1 MENNA
6 LRRSSVIITDP
17 LLRWYDVH
25 QRILPW
31 RTVGQETP
39 DPYRIWLSEIM
50 LQQTQVV
57 TVIPYFNRFIELWH
71 KIESLAAA
79 DVNDVLREWAGLG
92 YYARARNL
100 HRCAQIITLDHAGDF
115 PEEEAELLK
124 LPGIGPYTAAAVAAI
139 AFGKEAT
146 PVDGNVE
153 RVIAR
158 VYRIK
163 TPIKK
168 NKLIIKSL
176 ASRNTPKAR
185 TGDYAQAVMDLG
197 ATVCTPRRP
206 LCFVCPLTEL
216 CGAFLH
222 EETHTIPINKKQK
235 KVPRREG
242 TAYVIINDANE
253 ILLYRRTEK
262 GLLGG
267 MLEVP
272 SIGWE
277 QPERHN
283 ELIRKVNMSGPHS
296 RAIPG
301 TVEHVFTHFKLV
313 LRVIIMRVENN
324 DCLAGLHWYPFD
336 KIASAGLPKL
346 MLKVVQHFLANAE
359 NSHKLK
365 SIKGDPSTA
374 CTSQNLQ
381 DLHMP

>member
-1 MENNA
+1 MENITP
-6 LRRSSVIITDP
+6 RRSSINITDQ
-17 LLRWYDVH
+17 LLRWYDAH

-31 RTVGQETP
+31 RAVGRETP
-39 DPYRIWLSEIM
+39 DPYRVWLSEIM
-50 LQQTQVV
+50 LQQTQVM
-57 TVIPYFNRFIELWH
+57 TVVSYFNRFIELWP

-100 HRCAQIITLDHAGDF
+100 HRCAQIITRDHAGEF
-115 PEEEAELLK
+115 PKEEAELLK
-124 LPGIGPYTAAAVAAI
+124 LPGIGPYTAAAMAAI
-139 AFGKEAT
+139 AFGKDAT

-163 TPIKK
+163 TPIKE

-176 ASRNTPKAR
+176 ASQNTPKSR

-206 LCFVCPLTEL
+206 LCFTCPLTEL

-222 EETHTIPINKKQK
+222 EETHAIPISKKQK
-235 KVPRREG
+235 KTPKREG
-242 TAYVIINDANE
+242 TAYVIINTADE
-253 ILLYRRTEK
+253 ILLYRRAER

-272 SIGWE
+272 SVGWE
-277 QPERHN
+277 QHERHS
-283 ELIRKVNMSGPHS
+283 ELIRKVTMCRPYSK
-296 RAIPG
+296 AIPG

-313 LRVIIMRVENN
+313 LRVVVMRVEKN
-324 DCLAGLHWYPFD
+324 DWLAGLHWYSLD
-336 KIASAGLPKL
+336 KIARVGLPKL
-346 MLKVVQHFLANAE
+346 MLKVVKHFLSRAD
-359 NSHKLK
+359 NSNNTK
-365 SIKGDPSTA
+365 
-374 CTSQNLQ
+374 
-381 DLHMP
+381 

>member
-1 MENNA
+1 MENITP
-6 LRRSSVIITDP
+6 RRSSFNITEQ
-17 LLRWYDVH
+17 LLRWYDAH

-31 RTVGQETP
+31 RAVGRETP
-39 DPYRIWLSEIM
+39 DPYRVWLSEIM

-57 TVIPYFNRFIELWH
+57 TVLSYFNRFIELWP

-100 HRCAQIITLDHAGDF
+100 HRCAQIITRDHAGEF
-115 PEEEAELLK
+115 PKEEAELLK
-124 LPGIGPYTAAAVAAI
+124 LPGIGPYTAAAMAAI
-139 AFGKEAT
+139 AFGKDAT

-163 TPIKK
+163 TPIKE

-176 ASRNTPKAR
+176 ASQNTPKAR

-206 LCFVCPLTEL
+206 LCFTCPLTEL

-222 EETHTIPINKKQK
+222 EETHAIPISKKQK
-235 KVPRREG
+235 KAPKREG
-242 TAYVIINDANE
+242 TAYVIINTANE
-253 ILLYRRTEK
+253 ILLYRRAER

-272 SIGWE
+272 SVGWE
-277 QPERHN
+277 QDERHN
-283 ELIRKVNMSGPHS
+283 ELIRKLTMCRPHS
-296 RAIPG
+296 KAITG
-301 TVEHVFTHFKLV
+301 TVEHVFTLFKLI
-313 LRVIIMRVENN
+313 LRVVVMRVEKN
-324 DCLAGLHWYPFD
+324 DWLAGLHWYSLD
-336 KIASAGLPKL
+336 KIESVGLPKL
-346 MLKVVQHFLANAE
+346 MLKVVKHFLSRAD
-359 NSHKLK
+359 NSNNTK
-365 SIKGDPSTA
+365 
-374 CTSQNLQ
+374 
-381 DLHMP
+381 